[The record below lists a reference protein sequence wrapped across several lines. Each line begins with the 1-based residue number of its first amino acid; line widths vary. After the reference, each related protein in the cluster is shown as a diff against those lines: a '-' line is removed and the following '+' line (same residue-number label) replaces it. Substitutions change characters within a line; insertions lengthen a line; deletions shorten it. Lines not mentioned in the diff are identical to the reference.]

1 MTTTAKAK
9 VPVFAGVPLIKP
21 LDEDSVSPFGS
32 DPEVSAQRYGPV
44 PPIAA
49 SVNVYATPTTPLGR
63 VVGVVMPRLD
73 ETLIVN
79 CLVADAEPLSITC
92 TVKGKVPDAEG
103 APAMMPFD
111 AFSDRPAGSDPCVTD
126 QWYGAAPPAASSCC
140 E

>member
-49 SVNVYATPTTPLGR
+49 SVNVYPTPTTPLGR

-79 CLVADAEPLSITC
+79 CLVADAEPLSTTC
-92 TVKGKVPDAEG
+92 TVKVNGPDAVG
-103 APAMMPFD
+103 APPMTPFE
-111 AFSDRPAGSDPCVTD
+111 AFSDRPAGSDP
-126 QWYGAAPPAASSCC
+126 
-140 E
+140 